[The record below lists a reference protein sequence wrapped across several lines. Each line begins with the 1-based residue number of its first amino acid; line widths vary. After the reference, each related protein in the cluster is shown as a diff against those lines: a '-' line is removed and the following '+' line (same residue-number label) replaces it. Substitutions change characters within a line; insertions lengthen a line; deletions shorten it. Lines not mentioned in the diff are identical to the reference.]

1 VADHAV
7 SSPTEMT
14 AGDST
19 HHEPAQHGRPV
30 SWVAVAV
37 IVIGFTVGGIAL
49 PIGPTWW
56 LFWVGVG
63 IVVVGVII
71 ATAGHVLDDWY

>member
-1 VADHAV
+1 MTDQGV
-7 SSPTEMT
+7 SSPANMV
-14 AGDST
+14 AGDSA
-19 HHEPAQHGRPV
+19 HQEPSHHGRPT

-71 ATAGHVLDDWY
+71 ATAGRVLDDWY